1 MRIPD
6 ANIKQFQSL
15 YKTVLGIDI
24 DTEEAQKQGLAVM
37 RLVAIKQEKKL
48 LNKEKSDEQSSPTRD
63 NTERSQSGVVPNNQ
77 TR

>member
-15 YKTVLGIDI
+15 YKAVLGVDI

-37 RLVAIKQEKKL
+37 RLVAIRQEKKL
-48 LNKEKSDEQSSPTRD
+48 LNKEKENGQASPNRD
-63 NTERSQSGVVPNNQ
+63 NITRS
-77 TR
+77 